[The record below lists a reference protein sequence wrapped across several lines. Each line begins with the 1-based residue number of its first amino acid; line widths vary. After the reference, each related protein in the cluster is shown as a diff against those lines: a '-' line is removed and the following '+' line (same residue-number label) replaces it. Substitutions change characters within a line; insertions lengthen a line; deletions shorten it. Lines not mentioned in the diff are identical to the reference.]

1 MPTPLQLLNA
11 ASYATTGR
19 SVYSHG
25 LDALLDKLPIGGFS
39 STADIENMLTNA
51 GTRALNEITD
61 YENLIKANTPYLV
74 KDPVTGKMVQL
85 TKKVPVKQLGPDR
98 EGVVIATGPQRYSED
113 TVSATELRPK
123 GSYAEGGDV
132 SRGIGSLLKEILSK
146 GLEEGTA
153 NYLGIP
159 KQDTDWASSIGEK
172 YGLSVSQRDA
182 ARHVALGWLA
192 SKTDNPE
199 LAKFFADA
207 REFRPI
213 AGGPIVSRRMDL
225 ENNDIGFNLPAQSK
239 AEAEAMIL
247 DLVDKGQVNTDDPS
261 GYADGGQVEQETA
274 FLEALERQRLREE
287 AFDNEFAIEV
297 AAQSN
302 YAADIDPSIARYQGL
317 PDIASYSIPE
327 SGPNKVLRGF
337 YPPPDEEYPE
347 GTFLD
352 KYPIDFLYNR
362 KNYRGLTRHT
372 VIPESGTVNAV
383 DKYAKPEIYA
393 HEYRHRNFPGLS
405 ERKNRVA
412 DLLTALDERQ
422 LFEMLDSSYKRKT
435 GSDAL
440 DYFRYDLRF
449 ERDNPGYG
457 VGSVIFGDE
466 WDRGARSTKQ
476 GIQENK
482 DEYIRARIEESP
494 AIKLL
499 NQYEELIEYNEEL
512 PEQNQ
517 DRVEERQERETKAAV
532 RNYAMGGLVSMAPV
546 ARNMFQ
552 GYDIRRGVGA
562 YAPYTRRA

>member
-1 MPTPLQLLNA
+1 MLNIPPPFKSVGEFEDAYYVLNNAINTIGGIKLAINPTPLGIATLLANV
-11 ASYATTGR
+11 AS
-19 SVYSHG
+19 
-25 LDALLDKLPIGGFS
+25 
-39 STADIENMLTNA
+39 E
-51 GTRALNEITD
+51 
-61 YENLIKANTPYLV
+61 
-74 KDPVTGKMVQL
+74 QL
-85 TKKVPVKQLGPDR
+85 TDKSIPEHVIKYFRKNIKPATGSGNVGPDKS
-98 EGVVIATGPQRYSED
+98 GTVI
-113 TVSATELRPK
+113 
-123 GSYAEGGDV
+123 AEGGYFRDPTQ
-132 SRGIGSLLKEILSK
+132 RH
-146 GLEEGTA
+146 A
-153 NYLGIP
+153 
-159 KQDTDWASSIGEK
+159 TDM
-172 YGLSVSQRDA
+172 R
-182 ARHVALGWLA
+182 
-192 SKTDNPE
+192 
-199 LAKFFADA
+199 
-207 REFRPI
+207 
-213 AGGPIVSRRMDL
+213 AG
-225 ENNDIGFNLPAQSK
+225 Q
-239 AEAEAMIL
+239 
-247 DLVDKGQVNTDDPS
+247 
-261 GYADGGQVEQETA
+261 YADGGEVEQEPA

-327 SGPNKVLRGF
+327 SGPNKLLRGF

-383 DKYAKPEIYA
+383 DRYAKPEVYA

-435 GSDAL
+435 GSDTL

-466 WDRGARSTKQ
+466 WDRGARSTRQ
-476 GIQENK
+476 GMQENR
-482 DEYIRARIEESP
+482 DDYIRARIEESP

-517 DRVEERQERETKAAV
+517 ERVEERQERESEAAV
-532 RNYAMGGLVSMAPV
+532 KNYAMGGVASMSPV
-546 ARNMFQ
+546 ARNMFR

-562 YAPYTRRA
+562 YAPYIRRA